1 MATDRQRT
9 EEKLGDLAGSGAAR
23 FLANPLGIGGS
34 SVSRFLANPL
44 GIGGG
49 RGPTEVQYGI
59 NVPIDGKM
67 SPTKRAR
74 LDEAIRQAGMQE
86 ATDRVNAVFDS
97 PQRELDLQDF
107 INAIRENF
115 RLDADKQKA
124 VADRRLKFSMARSGL
139 TGGSA
144 AADANRTLGEEYT
157 RGLLNAENRAQ
168 EAQGDLRG
176 QDEDARLSI
185 ISMIRQGMDATT
197 AANRAGAAMRSNLQ
211 ATSGRAL
218 SEGLGDMFGATAGI
232 YKQQE
237 EGAARRQ
244 GSRDAGVSLYG
255 PRNAFG

>member
-1 MATDRQRT
+1 MATDRQAT
-9 EEKLGDLAGSGAAR
+9 EQKLGDLAGSSTAR
-23 FLANPLGIGGS
+23 RLANPLGIGGS

-67 SPTKRAR
+67 SPEKRAR
-74 LDEAIRQAGMQE
+74 LDEAIRQGKMQE
-86 ATDRVNAVFDS
+86 ATDRVNSVFDD
-97 PQRELDLQDF
+97 PRRALDLQDF

-115 RLDADKQKA
+115 RLDADRQKST
-124 VADRRLKFSMARSGL
+124 ADRRLKFSMARSGL

-144 AADANRTLGEEYT
+144 SADANRTLGEEYT

-176 QDEDARLSI
+176 QDEDSRLGI
-185 ISMIRQGMDATT
+185 ISMVRQGLDATT
-197 AANRAGAAMRSNLQ
+197 AASRAGAAMRSNVQ
-211 ATSGRAL
+211 AASGKAL
-218 SEGLGDMFGATAGI
+218 SEGLGDMFGSTAGI

-237 EGAARRQ
+237 EAAERRRGERAAYGSVW
-244 GSRDAGVSLYG
+244 GSRG
-255 PRNAFG
+255 